1 MPEPVYLLDTN
12 VILHLVRGNELGKH
26 LAGTFGLLD
35 AINRPLVSIVTHGEL
50 LVIADANGWGEK
62 KRKALAIALDNLV
75 TIDLNHEQVL
85 VSYVAIDRAC
95 RKNPG
100 GARLISNNDTWI
112 AATAK
117 AADAVLLTTDRDF
130 LHLNPNHCLVQ
141 FVDPGPYSTKPAAPE
156 GNTTA

>member
-12 VILHLVRGNELGKH
+12 VILHLVRGNELGKY
-26 LAGTFGLLD
+26 LAQTFGLLD
-35 AINRPLVSIVTHGEL
+35 AVNRPLVSIVTHGEL
-50 LVIADANGWGEK
+50 LVIADANGWGDK
-62 KRKALAIALDNLV
+62 KREALATALDNLV

-85 VSYVAIDRAC
+85 LNYVAVDRAC

-100 GARLISNNDTWI
+100 GARVISNNDTWI

-130 LHLNPNHCLVQ
+130 LPLNPTHCLVQ
-141 FVDPGPYSTKPAAPE
+141 FVDPQPFLTTPPAPE
-156 GNTTA
+156 GDTSA

>member
-12 VILHLVRGNELGKH
+12 VILHLVRGNEFGKY

-35 AINRPLVSIVTHGEL
+35 AVNRPLVSIVTHGEL
-50 LVIADANGWGEK
+50 LAIADRSGWGEK
-62 KRKALAIALDNLV
+62 KREVLSTALENLV

-85 VSYVAIDRAC
+85 LNYVAVDRAC
-95 RKNPG
+95 RKNRG
-100 GARLISNNDTWI
+100 GTRVISNNDTWI

-130 LHLNPNHCLVQ
+130 LHLNPKHCLVQ
-141 FVDPGPYSTKPAAPE
+141 FVDPQPYLTKLPAPE
-156 GNTTA
+156 VNPSA